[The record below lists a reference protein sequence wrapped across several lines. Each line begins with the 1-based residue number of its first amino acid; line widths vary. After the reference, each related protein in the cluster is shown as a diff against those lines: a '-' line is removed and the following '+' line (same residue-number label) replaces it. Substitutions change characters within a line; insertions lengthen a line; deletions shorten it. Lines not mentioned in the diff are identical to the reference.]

1 MHDSYL
7 HILSQYSVL
16 LTFEPIILVFNSL
29 RNYTFSAPGDWTKTL
44 VQILS
49 ETPVKHGEN
58 MHHNPVDLNHMSP
71 LPTCEN
77 SELRLITC
85 LTNTILNNS
94 LANSVRTRLTTIIFW
109 YMTTYMHT
117 VTIKQSIVRKISV
130 YCHLWINTTT
140 KGPIQSLYLPG
151 TNRKGVFRSVSSN
164 TGEVSRAT
172 ESSNRIVKA
181 YLYFLGSCLWSTNF
195 ALSCKWKRGQ
205 NVSESV
211 ALLTPR
217 GERSKMQ

>member
-1 MHDSYL
+1 MAQVIVLASVLAEKRLLWSLHDSYL

-29 RNYTFSAPGDWTKTL
+29 RNYTFSAPGDWTQTL

-49 ETPVKHGEN
+49 QTAVKHGEN

-77 SELRLITC
+77 SELCLITC
-85 LTNTILNNS
+85 LTNTILDNS

-117 VTIKQSIVRKISV
+117 VTIKQSIVCKISV

-140 KGPIQSLYLPG
+140 KGPIQSLYLPR
-151 TNRKGVFRSVSSN
+151 TNRKAVFSSVMSAAAKARLA
-164 TGEVSRAT
+164 EQQKVAT
-172 ESSNRIVKA
+172 E
-181 YLYFLGSCLWSTNF
+181 L
-195 ALSCKWKRGQ
+195 
-205 NVSESV
+205 
-211 ALLTPR
+211 
-217 GERSKMQ
+217 